1 MLSLTPVKVDTSS
14 PDEDGFLVF
23 HNERLVAVA
32 IHLLHPYN
40 RELQGRWHV
49 EAVFDSLRKP
59 QGTFADI
66 DEVKAW
72 VQRSV
77 ASKRWKQPGF

>member
-1 MLSLTPVKVDTSS
+1 MLSLEPVKVDTSS

-23 HNERLVAVA
+23 RNARLIAVAV
-32 IHLLHPYN
+32 HLQHPQN
-40 RELQGRWHV
+40 LDQRGRWHV

-66 DEVKAW
+66 EEVKAW
-72 VQRSV
+72 VQ
-77 ASKRWKQPGF
+77 ASTDWKA